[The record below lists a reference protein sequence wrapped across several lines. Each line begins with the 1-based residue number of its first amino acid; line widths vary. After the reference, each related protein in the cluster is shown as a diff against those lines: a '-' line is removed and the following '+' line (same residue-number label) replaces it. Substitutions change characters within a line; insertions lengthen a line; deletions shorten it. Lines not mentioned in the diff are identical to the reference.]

1 MLQEFTATNDVDEDG
16 LPAGGN
22 VTSIGLSIEWQKGP
36 RGIDD
41 YGELGEPNGA
51 FVETVIAVALQR
63 IEWYQE
69 VNGGRFACEE
79 NANAIDYLRG
89 ALDVLDARTKDRQRR
104 GVEGTHQT

>member
-36 RGIDD
+36 
-41 YGELGEPNGA
+41 LGEEGPDRKAPNGA
-51 FVETVIAVALQR
+51 FVETVIAAALQR

-69 VNGGRFACEE
+69 VSNGKFNCLE
-79 NANAIDYLRG
+79 NSL
-89 ALDVLDARTKDRQRR
+89 ALDCLKTALEHLDRRTKDRQAR

>member
-1 MLQEFTATNDVDEDG
+1 MLQEFIANNNVDEDG

-36 RGIDD
+36 L
-41 YGELGEPNGA
+41 GEEGVDRKEPNGA
-51 FVETVIAVALQR
+51 FVETLIAAALQR

-69 VNGGRFACEE
+69 VNDGKFRCEE
-79 NANAIDYLRG
+79 NSQAIIYLRN
-89 ALDVLDARTKDRQRR
+89 ALISLDQRTRDRQRR

>member
-1 MLQEFTATNDVDEDG
+1 MLQEFTATNNVDEDG

-36 RGIDD
+36 L
-41 YGELGEPNGA
+41 GEEGVDRREPNGA
-51 FVETVIAVALQR
+51 FVETVIAATKQR

-69 VNGGRFACEE
+69 VNEGRFACDE
-79 NANAIDYLRG
+79 NADAIVYLKT
-89 ALDVLDARTKDRQRR
+89 ALYVLDQRTKDRQAR